1 MQNTQDELEREDE
14 GTIVGEATEDT
25 NEATHDDAEARHWLK
40 VFAALAFWGLGFLLF
55 YNGGPGVAM
64 VVCGANTLAC
74 IVIGHRKNANLFM
87 LFIAVSF
94 ISIFVVLSLF
104 GAVFS
109 FFAGQATTPYRR
121 QDDDW

>member
-1 MQNTQDELEREDE
+1 MRRWT
-14 GTIVGEATEDT
+14 
-25 NEATHDDAEARHWLK
+25 
-40 VFAALAFWGLGFLLF
+40 GFMPSRAS
-55 YNGGPGVAM
+55 GIA
-64 VVCGANTLAC
+64 LAC